1 MGPREFHPGFWDKF
15 PLQSSDGVGT
25 CQCKPCAMCAGGG
38 SVVVFFGSKAAC
50 PLQIGQRIWPQSLRH
65 PAFPL
70 WMLAILFL
78 APKAGEARR
87 KERRKEV
94 KREGRNWR
102 KEPRKPASQ
111 EGRKKDALSVNIVY
125 IKFHQVP
132 NRPPFGTVVQFLQPT
147 FRCPEWGMWK
157 GLKMDTITRIDV
169 ASDTT
174 MFSRVREVVRAA
186 VFVGRRFSWIHVF
199 VCVVLFCFVNSFVRS
214 FDSLSVWLCLK
225 MDYFVLRRF
234 PDGTAFIDQTWKMG
248 PCQKD
253 SFVDSWAFHLQW
265 IFCVLWR

>member
-1 MGPREFHPGFWDKF
+1 MLAAASNWVEVSTKAAMHVIDLFLAVRTGRGSGGCRYMQW
-15 PLQSSDGVGT
+15 PLRYQLLGRNGSQGVPSRLLGQISPSVIWLRWHLSVQALRYV
-25 CQCKPCAMCAGGG
+25 CRGG

-70 WMLAILFL
+70 WMPAILFL

-186 VFVGRRFSWIHVF
+186 FLLDAVFLGFMCLF
-199 VCVVLFCFVNSFVRS
+199 VLFCFV
-214 FDSLSVWLCLK
+214 L
-225 MDYFVLRRF
+225 
-234 PDGTAFIDQTWKMG
+234 
-248 PCQKD
+248 
-253 SFVDSWAFHLQW
+253 
-265 IFCVLWR
+265 FC